1 MKKMVAVFAVAFAV
15 LASAH
20 PAAAQQAEK
29 VWRIGYLTPA
39 PYIWPTFREG
49 LRELGYVE
57 GKNLTFEFRQRKRT
71 DPYLVLAE
79 ELVRLKVDLILT
91 VGVTATLAAKQATST
106 IPIVMGNSSA
116 DPVRHGLIDSLARPG
131 GNVTG
136 VIDLLPNLAGKRVE
150 LLK

>member
-15 LASAH
+15 LASVH

-57 GKNLTFEFRQRKRT
+57 
-71 DPYLVLAE
+71 
-79 ELVRLKVDLILT
+79 
-91 VGVTATLAAKQATST
+91 
-106 IPIVMGNSSA
+106 
-116 DPVRHGLIDSLARPG
+116 
-131 GNVTG
+131 
-136 VIDLLPNLAGKRVE
+136 
-150 LLK
+150 